1 MTARSAIFYL
11 RNNFC
16 GFVDFRFCYF
26 NSQDFNLSPV
36 LLPFLPKGEN
46 NRRYSTMKEFQ
57 KGILDSDKVITAEN
71 VQRMGEVIALCAI
84 KTVIVRGGKDL
95 HYLYKGLLRDV
106 NRSENDVS
114 RYSDG
119 YEIAQEAMLFLCQ
132 HMGKRLDD
140 VYVTKTGRKIT
151 IKQACFSVADRYL
164 AKNFVAPMLN
174 TTSLN
179 EQIMT
184 EPEIIDDEQKNDYTA
199 YDGLISKMH
208 LTAVE
213 YETLSIL
220 MAGFTMLQIGK
231 ILNVNRTTIWRRQN
245 SIRKKYMRA
254 TNSHQK

>member
-1 MTARSAIFYL
+1 
-11 RNNFC
+11 
-16 GFVDFRFCYF
+16 
-26 NSQDFNLSPV
+26 
-36 LLPFLPKGEN
+36 
-46 NRRYSTMKEFQ
+46 MKEFQ
-57 KGILDSDKVITAEN
+57 KGILDNDRVITENN

-95 HYLYKGLLRDV
+95 HNLYKGLLHDV
-106 NRSENDVS
+106 NRSNDEMS
-114 RYSDG
+114 RFSDG

-164 AKNFVAPMLN
+164 AKNFISPILN
-174 TTSLN
+174 TISLN
-179 EQIMT
+179 ERITT
-184 EPEIIDDEQKNDYTA
+184 EPETIPDDEQNNDYTVF
-199 YDGLISKMH
+199 DGLVAKMK

-213 YETLSIL
+213 HETLSIL

-245 SIRKKYMRA
+245 SIRKKYLQV
-254 TNSHQK
+254 TSIL

>member
-1 MTARSAIFYL
+1 
-11 RNNFC
+11 
-16 GFVDFRFCYF
+16 
-26 NSQDFNLSPV
+26 
-36 LLPFLPKGEN
+36 
-46 NRRYSTMKEFQ
+46 MKEFQ
-57 KGILDSDKVITAEN
+57 KGILDNDRVITAEN
-71 VQRMGEVIALCAI
+71 VQRMSEVIALCAI

-95 HYLYKGLLRDV
+95 HNLYKGLLHDV
-106 NRSENDVS
+106 NRSENDMS

-164 AKNFVAPMLN
+164 AKNYVAPMLN
-174 TTSLN
+174 TIGLN

-184 EPEIIDDEQKNDYTA
+184 EPDSILDDEQKNDYTA
-199 YDGLISKMH
+199 FDELISKMK

-213 YETLSIL
+213 NETLAIL
-220 MAGFTMLQIGK
+220 MTGFTMLQIGK

-245 SIRKKYMRA
+245 SIRKKYMA
-254 TNSHQK
+254 ALQ

>member
-1 MTARSAIFYL
+1 
-11 RNNFC
+11 
-16 GFVDFRFCYF
+16 
-26 NSQDFNLSPV
+26 
-36 LLPFLPKGEN
+36 
-46 NRRYSTMKEFQ
+46 MKEFQ
-57 KGILDSDKVITAEN
+57 KGVLDNDRVISAEN

-95 HYLYKGLLRDV
+95 HNLYKGLLHDV
-106 NRSENDVS
+106 NRSENDMS

-151 IKQACFSVADRYL
+151 IKQACFSVTDRYL
-164 AKNFVAPMLN
+164 AKNYVAPMLN

-179 EQIMT
+179 EHIKT
-184 EPEIIDDEQKNDYTA
+184 EPETILDDEQKNDYTA
-199 YDGLISKMH
+199 FDGLVAKMK

-213 YETLSIL
+213 CETLSIL

-254 TNSHQK
+254 TNIF